1 MQLIGLTIFLHIVL
15 GSMTRMVQGVMPMH
29 ITLTSFK
36 RISQPWFLMSFKMM
50 RLVFL
55 LLLLYNSTI
64 MVLFFHQNYIVPY
77 YSWYM
82 GTIFWIKPFTSCRFG
97 KAFYIMVPLTIAMST
112 FALELHE
119 MIPNAVWSVYLLY
132 LSAWYRYC
140 LPI

>member
-36 RISQPWFLMSFKMM
+36 RLSQPWFLMSFKLM

-77 YSWYM
+77 YLWYM

-97 KAFYIMVPLTIAMST
+97 NAFFIMILLTLEIST
-112 FALELHE
+112 LSIEVYQ
-119 MIPNAVWSVYLLY
+119 MIPNALWSIYLLY